1 MKKDKDNRI
10 YFTVTGTCHRYGT
23 EFIEPG
29 MEVQLR
35 KEPDNE
41 YDSEAISAEME
52 GMGQIGYVANSTNT
66 VVIGSMSAG
75 RLYDKIN
82 DEYFAKIKF
91 VTGSVA
97 LARVLTS
104 DEYIAEVENPES
116 DIHYLSDNLG
126 KIDVDFI
133 KKNIRGETDDSQL

>member
-1 MKKDKDNRI
+1 MYITIQSFNNMHGSKPLKLNGLIKLVKD
-10 YFTVTGTCHRYGT
+10 
-23 EFIEPG
+23 
-29 MEVQLR
+29 
-35 KEPDNE
+35 
-41 YDSEAISAEME
+41 
-52 GMGQIGYVANSTNT
+52 YVANSTNT

-133 KKNIRGETDDSQL
+133 KKNIRGEADDSQL